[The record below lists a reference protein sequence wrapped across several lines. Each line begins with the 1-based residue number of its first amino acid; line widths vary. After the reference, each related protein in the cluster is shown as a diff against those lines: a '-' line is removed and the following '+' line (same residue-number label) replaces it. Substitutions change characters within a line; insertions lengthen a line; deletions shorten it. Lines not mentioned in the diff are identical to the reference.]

1 MRSLILSLSLLF
13 PTLSWAVDPPA
24 LNDCGAKPSLKLVS
38 LQGSLS
44 FDPDSKGH
52 WQAAHLNDVLCEGSR
67 VKVEPYSRASL
78 LLPNGVVLRLEE
90 GTVMSL
96 NGLAPEQTTL
106 LELVQGFVH
115 FISRTPKH
123 LQITSPIANAGP
135 EGTEFGMSV
144 DQDKAALWVYEGGV
158 RFDNPQGSLHLK
170 PGEGAQALV
179 GQAPK
184 AYLDIKPED
193 AVAWALYYPPLG
205 AYAAGD
211 GALADAVQAFCQGR
225 VDSALQTLDGIAPA
239 QHTSQF
245 LTNRAAM
252 NLFVGRS
259 QQAQQDIQQL
269 LASNANNA
277 EALALQSVLAL
288 TQNRKHQAYDLAKQA
303 VSANPASPWAQ
314 SALSYA
320 EQSRFELDKALLAA
334 DQAVKLAPADALVW
348 ARKSEL
354 ELALGKLGDS
364 QQSAQTALKLD
375 DSLEKTHSV
384 MGFAYLRNMDA
395 GDAIKVFEHAVQ
407 LDSTSPLARMGLGL
421 AKIRKGRFA
430 EGRQEL
436 EIAAILDPAN
446 SSIRSYV
453 GKAYY
458 EEGRSELAQTQL
470 DMAKQMDP
478 NDPTPYLYDALKKQT
493 ENRPVEALHDLQ
505 QSMALND
512 NRAVNRSQQLLDSD
526 RAARGASLARIYE
539 NLGFEQR
546 GTLEAF
552 TAIQEDPTNF
562 SAHRFLAD
570 MYVNEPGREGAQLS
584 EQLQAKL
591 LQPVNINPVQPH
603 LAVSQRSMLNSSSIG
618 NSSFQDYTRVFEG
631 NRPQLIVS
639 GVAGS
644 QGTLGDEATLS
655 GLAGKFSYSLG
666 QYHYQTDGY
675 TRPYGQTVGRHNA
688 GQNHDIYDGFLQWAI
703 SDRVNAQ
710 FEYINRETS
719 LGSLNQLLIPNND
732 YIFEDGYSLADNIYR
747 GGANIRV
754 FDDDHILFSY
764 INNNKI
770 TAYDES
776 SVTSPGA
783 VGFDVKDNTDFYESQ
798 YIRNNELYSFQA
810 GFSGFVSSSHF
821 RDIFFDERFPSVF
834 NYSGNR
840 GYSYFTHK
848 FKNTLI
854 STIGVSYDALESG
867 GPFLAPTYKVGP
879 TTRFDAFS
887 PKAGVVFN
895 INPALKFRFAG
906 FRENSRL
913 ILAPQTLE
921 PTQIAGFNQYFDG
934 LPNRYS
940 WFYGGAIDWIVND
953 KTYTG
958 VELSR
963 REVYNQNVEGKIF
976 NKNYLKAYVNLAIDD
991 HWSYSLRYN
1000 YIEKTFASENNSL
1013 FTHRVPLEVRYFGPF
1028 GFFSTL
1034 AGTFVSQTQ
1043 TPSQVSTDFFLVDTS
1058 VGVRLPKRLGVV
1070 SFEVRNLFDRKYRYE
1085 DFTVDEQA
1093 SLFAASQFI
1102 PQRAVFGRITLNF

>member
-1 MRSLILSLSLLF
+1 MRRFLLPLILLT
-13 PTLSWAVDPPA
+13 PTHSWAGDPPA
-24 LNDCGAKPSLKLVS
+24 ANDCGGKPASKLVS

-44 FDPDSKGH
+44 IDPDSKGH
-52 WQAAHLNDVLCEGSR
+52 WQAAHLNDALCEGSR
-67 VKVEPYSRASL
+67 VKVDPYSRASL
-78 LLPNGVVLRLEE
+78 LLPNGVVLRLDE

-106 LELVQGFVH
+106 LDLAQGFVH

-123 LQITSPIANAGP
+123 LKITSPIANAGP
-135 EGTEFGMSV
+135 EGTEFAMSV

-158 RFDNPQGSLHLK
+158 RFDNAQGNLHLK
-170 PGEGAQALV
+170 PGEGAQALA

-205 AYAAGD
+205 AYTAGD
-211 GALADAVQAFCQGR
+211 GALADAVQAFRQGR

-239 QHTSQF
+239 QQTNQF

-259 QQAQQDIQQL
+259 QAAQQDIQQL
-269 LASNANNA
+269 LAGNANNA
-277 EALALQSVLAL
+277 DALALQSVLAL
-288 TQNRKHQAYDLAKQA
+288 TQNRKDQAYDLANKA

-320 EQSRFELDKALLAA
+320 EQSRFELDKALQAA
-334 DQAVKLAPADALVW
+334 DQAVKLAPGDALVW

-364 QQSAQTALKLD
+364 QQSAKTALKLD
-375 DSLEKTHSV
+375 ASLEKTHSV
-384 MGFAYLRNMDA
+384 MGFAYLRTMDA
-395 GDAIKVFEHAVQ
+395 DDAIQVFEHAVQ

-421 AKIRKGRFA
+421 AKIRKGRFV

-478 NDPTPYLYDALKKQT
+478 KDPTPYLYDALKKQT

-512 NRAVNRSQQLLDSD
+512 NRAINRSEQLLDSD

-552 TAIQEDPTNF
+552 TAIQNDPTNY

-570 MYVNEPGREGAQLS
+570 MYVNQPGSTSAQLS
-584 EQLQAKL
+584 ELLQAKL

-644 QGTLGDEATLS
+644 QGTLGDETTLS
-655 GLAGKFSYSLG
+655 GIVDKFSYSLG
-666 QYHYQTDGY
+666 QYHYQTDGFY
-675 TRPYGQTVGRHNA
+675 RPYGALDSRRNTAQ
-688 GQNHDIYDGFLQWAI
+688 QNDIYDGFIQYAVSNWL
-703 SDRVNAQ
+703 NLQ
-710 FEYINRETS
+710 FEYINR
-719 LGSLNQLLIPNND
+719 GGNQGNIQQELRGK
-732 YIFEDGYSLADNIYR
+732 YFEPLEKTRLSQEIYR
-747 GGANIRV
+747 SGANISL
-754 FDDDHILFSY
+754 FDNDHILFSY
-764 INNNKI
+764 VHNSNRNWSDD
-770 TAYDES
+770 YFVVMPGVVLNS
-776 SVTSPGA
+776 SVA
-783 VGFDVKDNTDFYESQ
+783 EVDLYESQ
-798 YIRNNELYSFQA
+798 YIHHSEKYDLSI
-810 GFSGFVSSSHF
+810 G
-821 RDIFFDERFPSVF
+821 
-834 NYSGNR
+834 YSGYKGAYVDVNSGISDQSVTHGGR
-840 GYSYFTHK
+840 FYSYFNYK
-848 FKNTLI
+848 PINNLK
-854 STIGVSYDALESG
+854 TIIGLSHDDGSRMPNYADMSG
-867 GPFLAPTYKVGP
+867 FM
-879 TTRFDAFS
+879 
-887 PKAGVVFN
+887 PKTGLVWDVN
-895 INPALKFRFAG
+895 NYLKFRLAG
-906 FRENSRL
+906 FKEGSRP
-913 ILAPQTLE
+913 LATYLQTIE
-921 PTQIAGFNQYFDG
+921 QTQIAGFNQFIDDG
-934 LPNRYS
+934 LDGKYF
-940 WFYGGAIDWIVND
+940 WFYGGAMDVKVAENVFTGLEFSRKDKYDYKDDRLSFSND
-953 KTYTG
+953 HVKSYLNWNPTNFIA
-958 VELSR
+958 LS
-963 REVYNQNVEGKIF
+963 
-976 NKNYLKAYVNLAIDD
+976 A
-991 HWSYSLRYN
+991 SYN
-1000 YIEKTFASENNSL
+1000 YFMRHTPSKAGQSNQSL
-1013 FTHRVPLEVRYFGPF
+1013 TTHSIPLEFRYFHHSGL
-1028 GFFSTL
+1028 FSKLT
-1034 AGTFVSQTQ
+1034 GTFVAQDGRYLGSDSISSQYAN
-1043 TPSQVSTDFFLVDTS
+1043 SNFFLVDTAI
-1058 VGVRLPKRLGVV
+1058 GYRLPKRWGIV
-1070 SFEVRNLFDRKYRYE
+1070 SFEVSNLFDRRYSYQDLIESDSDPYNKY
-1085 DFTVDEQA
+1085 
-1093 SLFAASQFI
+1093 SQFI
-1102 PQRAVFGRITLNF
+1102 PQRSFFGRITLNF